1 MSFLIAYR
9 NPRHPKSIG
18 ASIVGSE
25 LKVREVIKRLR
36 REGCEVTRITPP
48 LTPLSRILTPA
59 LSNPDPIK

>member
-9 NPRHPKSIG
+9 DPRHPKRVG

-25 LKVREVIKRLR
+25 LQVREVIKRLR

-48 LTPLSRILTPA
+48 LTPLRLPGA
-59 LSNPDPIK
+59 K